1 MITSRLQEA
10 ELERDKYKN
19 AINKVA
25 DIMSWDDYDIEE
37 KYWQI
42 YEFVQSMKGKKRGIQ
57 NDPEC

>member
-1 MITSRLQEA
+1 MVTSKLQEV
-10 ELERDKYKN
+10 ELERDKYKK
-19 AINKVA
+19 AIDKIE

>member
-1 MITSRLQEA
+1 MITSKLQEV
-10 ELERDKYKN
+10 ELERDKYKK
-19 AINKVA
+19 AIDKIE